1 MEELCKMAF
10 GMKYQRMLEDLMQIC
25 RENLPSVNEALIK
38 KSFQFSFESH
48 KNDFRASGEPY
59 FNHPYEVALIV
70 AREIHLDDISVVSAL
85 LHDVVEDTDISVD
98 FLAKEFGKEVA
109 EIVDGVTKISGVF
122 LGHETSQAEN
132 YRKLLLSM
140 VKDVRVI
147 LVKFADRLHNMRTLQ
162 YVNPNKQ
169 QRIARET
176 LEIYSPFAHRF
187 GLGRVK
193 WELEDLAFKYL
204 NKDAYDGIA
213 KKIKNKRKERE
224 VYINKF
230 SKRIVGK
237 LDEHGLKYEIG
248 GRPKH
253 IYSIYRKMVKL
264 NTTFEHIF
272 DLHAIRIILE
282 SNDPNE
288 CYYVLGIINQL
299 YTPIPDRFKDYISIP
314 KKNNYQ
320 SIHNTVID
328 SEGRLVEIQIRTRK
342 MHEIAEK
349 GVAAHWKYKEDLTNK
364 DRELEDW
371 VNWVR
376 EIFESAS
383 KDEATKEIIAS
394 FKLNLYQD
402 EIYVFTPNG
411 ELRRLPVN
419 STPVDF
425 AFDIHS
431 RVGYHCIGAKVNGK
445 IVPLDTILHSGD
457 QVEIITSKNQNP
469 NNSWLK
475 FVQTHKAKS
484 NIRKYINKEEEKAI
498 KDGKEIWAKKLK
510 KYKLTFSGDDL
521 LKLLKKLKY
530 ENQRHFFAS
539 IAEEKIDVDKIL
551 NPPIEKEV
559 KETNEIEFDQFAA
572 HARNVAD
579 GIIVDGDL
587 QGLTHSYAKC
597 CHPIPGDPII
607 GYITVGEGIKIHR
620 KDCTNLI
627 NMSKNSPDRL
637 IQVQWSRTKDSVF
650 LAGINLRG
658 DDTPGVLKD
667 ISNSIT
673 TFKDTNIRSVN
684 IVSSD
689 SMFRGT
695 ITIQVHDLE
704 HLTRVIERLKKI
716 KGIFSVERFDAPA

>member
-1 MEELCKMAF
+1 MTASGTKH
-10 GMKYQRMLEDLMQIC
+10 QRMLEELLYVC
-25 RENLPSVNEALIK
+25 RENLPSVNESLIK
-38 KSFQFSFESH
+38 KSFLFSYESH

-59 FNHPYEVALIV
+59 FNHPFEVAMIV

-85 LHDVVEDTDISVD
+85 LHDVVEDTDISVE
-98 FLAKEFGKEVA
+98 LLNKEFGKEVA

-204 NKDAYDGIA
+204 NKEAYDDIA

-224 VYINKF
+224 AIINKF
-230 SKRIVGK
+230 TKRITGK
-237 LDEHGLKYEIG
+237 LDEHNIKYEIG

-264 NTTFEHIF
+264 NTTFDQIY
-272 DLHAIRIILE
+272 DLHGIRIILE
-282 SNDPNE
+282 STDPNE

-328 SEGRLVEIQIRTRK
+328 NEGRMVEIQIRTRR

-349 GVAAHWKYKEDLTNK
+349 GVAAHWKYKENMTAR

-402 EIYVFTPNG
+402 EIYIFTPNG
-411 ELRRLPVN
+411 ELRRLPIN

-457 QVEIITSKNQNP
+457 QVEIITSKNQTP

-484 NIRKYINKEEEKAI
+484 NIRKYINKEEEKLI
-498 KDGKEIWAKKLK
+498 SDGKEIWTKKLK
-510 KYKLTFSGDDL
+510 KYKLSFNPDEL
-521 LKLLKKLKY
+521 NKLLKKLKY
-530 ENQRHFFAS
+530 ENQRHFFSSVAQD
-539 IAEEKIDVDKIL
+539 KIDVDKIL
-551 NPPIEKEV
+551 NPPVEKET
-559 KETNEIEFDQFAA
+559 KEQNEIEFDQFATR
-572 HARNVAD
+572 ARNVSQ
-579 GIIVDGDL
+579 GIIVEGAL
-587 QGLTHSYAKC
+587 QGLTHTYAKC
-597 CHPIPGDPII
+597 CHPIPGDPVI

-620 KDCTNLI
+620 KDCNNLL
-627 NMSKNSPDRL
+627 NMAKNNSDRL
-637 IQVQWSRTKDSVF
+637 IKVQWASTEGSIF
-650 LAGINLRG
+650 LAGINIRG

-673 TFKDTNIRSVN
+673 TFRDTNIRSVN
-684 IVSSD
+684 ISTSD
-689 SMFRGT
+689 SLFTGT
-695 ITIQVHDLE
+695 ITVEVHDLD
-704 HLTRVIERLKKI
+704 HLHRVIERLKKI
-716 KGIFSVERFDAPA
+716 KGIFSVERFDAPT

>member
-1 MEELCKMAF
+1 MAASIT
-10 GMKYQRMLEDLMQIC
+10 KHQRMLEELLRIC
-25 RENLPSVNEALIK
+25 KENLPSVNEGLIK
-38 KSFQFSFESH
+38 KSFQFSLESH
-48 KNDFRASGEPY
+48 KNEFRASGEPY
-59 FNHPYEVALIV
+59 FNHPFEVAMIV
-70 AREIHLDDISVVSAL
+70 ASEIHLDDISVVSAL
-85 LHDVVEDTDISVD
+85 LHDVVEDTDISIE

-109 EIVDGVTKISGVF
+109 EIVNGVTKISGVF
-122 LGHETSQAEN
+122 LGHEISQAEN

-147 LVKFADRLHNMRTLQ
+147 LVKFADRLHNMRTLE

-176 LEIYSPFAHRF
+176 LEIYAPFAHRF

-204 NKDAYDGIA
+204 DKDAYEEIA
-213 KKIKNKRKERE
+213 GKIKNKRKERE

-230 SKRIVGK
+230 AKAIRER

-253 IYSIYRKMVKL
+253 IYSIYRKMRKL
-264 NTTFEHIF
+264 STTFEQIF

-282 SNDPNE
+282 SNDQNE

-299 YTPIPDRFKDYISIP
+299 YIPIPDRFKDYISIP

-328 SEGRLVEIQIRTRK
+328 PEGKRIEIQIRTRK

-349 GVAAHWKYKEDLTNK
+349 GVAAHWKYKEDSASRDK
-364 DRELEDW
+364 ELEDW

-383 KDEATKEIIAS
+383 KDEATREIIAS

-402 EIYVFTPNG
+402 EIYIFTPKG
-411 ELRRLPVN
+411 DLIRLPLN

-425 AFDIHS
+425 AYEIHS

-445 IVPLDTILHSGD
+445 IVPLDTILHNGD
-457 QVEIITSKNQNP
+457 QVEIITSKNQHP

-484 NIRKYINKEEEKAI
+484 NIRKYINKEEEKLI
-498 KDGKEIWAKKLK
+498 KEGKEYWEKKLK
-510 KYKLTFSGDDL
+510 KYKLAFTSDDIT
-521 LKLLKKLKY
+521 KLFKKLKFDS
-530 ENQRHFFAS
+530 QRQFFKS
-539 IAEEKIDVDKIL
+539 IAQEMIDVDKIL
-551 NPPIEKEV
+551 NPPTEKEV
-559 KETNEIEFDQFAA
+559 KEHTEIEFDKFAVF
-572 HARNVAD
+572 ARSASE
-579 GIIVDGDL
+579 GILVDGEYK
-587 QGLTHSYAKC
+587 GLVHSYAKC

-607 GYITVGEGIKIHR
+607 GYITIGEGIKVHR
-620 KDCTNLI
+620 KDCNNLI
-627 NMSKNSPDRL
+627 NIAKNGDDRL
-637 IQVQWSRTKDSVF
+637 IPIQWSKTKESLF
-650 LAGINLRG
+650 LAGLNIRG

-673 TFKDTNIRSVN
+673 TYKETNIKSVN
-684 IVSSD
+684 ISTND
-689 SMFRGT
+689 SMFEGT
-695 ITIQVHDLE
+695 ITLQVSDLE
-704 HLTRVIERLKKI
+704 HLNRIIERLKKV
-716 KGIFSVERFDAPA
+716 KGIFSVERFDATV